1 MIAEKVKAQR
11 KALYINGLELFR
23 VWKSWKV

>member
-1 MIAEKVKAQR
+1 MKAEKVKAGR
-11 KALYINGLELFR
+11 KSFYSNGLELFR

>member
-1 MIAEKVKAQR
+1 MIAEKVKAGR
-11 KALYINGLELFR
+11 KAFYTKGLELFR